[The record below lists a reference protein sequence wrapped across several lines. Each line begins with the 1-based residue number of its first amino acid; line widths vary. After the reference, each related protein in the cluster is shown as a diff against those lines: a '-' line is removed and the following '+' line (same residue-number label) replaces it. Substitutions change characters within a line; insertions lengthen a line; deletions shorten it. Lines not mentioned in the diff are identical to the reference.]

1 MTPQGMAC
9 IEARGLRKAFG
20 ATIALDGINFRIE
33 EGRILGL
40 VGPNGAG
47 KTTALNAILGLTS
60 YQGEL
65 KVLGRDPW
73 TERDQLMRDV
83 CFIADVAILPR
94 WLRVSQALDYVA
106 GVHPR
111 FDRVKAEGFLAKT
124 NIRNASRV
132 RELSK
137 GMVTQLHLAL
147 VMAIDARLLVLDEPT
162 LGLDIL
168 YRKQFY
174 DSLLNDYFD
183 RNRTIVIATHQVDE
197 IQHVLTDVMFINRG
211 RIVLNC
217 SMEEVESRYVELM
230 VRPEQLAAARALRP
244 MHQRQALGRTILLF
258 DGVDRQQLEGLG
270 DVRTPSVAD
279 LFVAVLADKPGD
291 RPGNQVGQALGN
303 YEGAAR

>member
-1 MTPQGMAC
+1 MTLQAMAC

-20 ATIALDGINFRIE
+20 ATIALDGINLRVE

-111 FDRVKAEGFLAKT
+111 FDRAKAEGFLAKT
-124 NIRNASRV
+124 NIRLASKV

-183 RNRTIVIATHQVDE
+183 RNRTIVVATHQVDE

-217 SMEEVESRYVELM
+217 SYGGIRISICGTDGAPRGASCGAGA
-230 VRPEQLAAARALRP
+230 QADARASGVGSHRPALRWRRSP
-244 MHQRQALGRTILLF
+244 ATCRAWRPARSQRRRFVRCHVGR
-258 DGVDRQQLEGLG
+258 
-270 DVRTPSVAD
+270 
-279 LFVAVLADKPGD
+279 
-291 RPGNQVGQALGN
+291 
-303 YEGAAR
+303 